1 MIQPGDLV
9 LFYYNDRISYLIA
22 VPEKGKFSTHRGEI
36 DYAQVLASDYGD
48 IVKSHLGASFSL
60 LKPTW
65 SDLTMRVRR
74 TTTIIYPKDA
84 GLMLL
89 KTVITPGG
97 RVIEVGTGSGA
108 FTILLAN
115 FVKPDGRV
123 YSYEAR
129 SEFSANA
136 RTNLRRVGLETYV
149 EFICRDVG
157 KEGFIHDQ
165 VDAVFLDVPE
175 PWGLVGYAHKA
186 LKGGYPLVSISP
198 TIEQVQ
204 KTKSVLELEGF
215 TRIEVV
221 EILEREMLV
230 RVGRTRPKERMVSHT
245 VYLLFAHKINREI
258 LTADGGTPPRTVA
271 DADAD

>member
-9 LFYYNDRISYLIA
+9 LFYHNERMAYVIA

-36 DYAQVLASDYGD
+36 DYTEVLGKNYGD
-48 IVKSHLGASFSL
+48 TVKTHLGVDFHL

-84 GLMLL
+84 GYLL
-89 KTVITPGG
+89 LRTVIFPGA

-115 FVKPDGRV
+115 FVQPTGKV
-123 YSYEAR
+123 YSYESR
-129 SEFSANA
+129 SDFSENA
-136 RTNLRRVGLETYV
+136 QHNLRRVGLDTYV
-149 EFICRDVG
+149 EFICRDVE
-157 KEGFIHDQ
+157 KEGFMHDQ

-175 PWGLVGYAHKA
+175 PWAMVGHAHTA
-186 LKGGYPLVSISP
+186 LRGGYPLVSISP
-198 TIEQVQ
+198 TVEQIQ
-204 KTKSVLELEGF
+204 KTRSVLELEGF

-221 EILEREMLV
+221 EILERELLV
-230 RVGRTRPKERMVSHT
+230 RLGRTRPKERMVSHT
-245 VYLLFAHKINREI
+245 AYLVSAHKINRDS
-258 LTADGGTPPRTVA
+258 LTTDEHR
-271 DADAD
+271 